1 MRESVSDATVLGT
14 SIITYVEARSALA
27 RRRQHGDLSVSDYR
41 RVAEGFEAD
50 WQRYVRTEV
59 TEALLRDAA
68 HLAELH
74 RLRAYDAVH
83 LGAAIVF
90 RDGVGDET
98 TFASWDDSLDRAASR
113 EGFRLLRPRSR

>member
-1 MRESVSDATVLGT
+1 VSDATVLGT

-41 RVAEGFEAD
+41 RATEGFEAD

-83 LGAAIVF
+83 LAAAIVF

-98 TFASWDDSLDRAASR
+98 TFASWDDNLDRAAAR
-113 EGFRLLRPRSR
+113 EGFRLLRPRRR